1 MEGWAMSLS
10 HWASPAA
17 RSEFEAAYESSLRLW
32 PIPFERRMVETPFGS
47 THVVV
52 SGAPDGD
59 AVVLVHAASLTAA
72 QWYLQ
77 AAALGAD
84 HRCFAV
90 DIMGDIGLSSQSAP
104 IHTRADAAAWLA
116 AVTTGLGVERATFVG
131 SSFGGFQSANL
142 AVFRPDLVQ
151 GLVLLAP
158 AATLRPFRF
167 VANAV
172 IRMGS
177 LFPLPMSVKPG
188 LKGMMQGAL
197 PDARIVHQMEVGVGG
212 FRYDRR
218 GIYPSELPDAELAAI
233 TCPTLVLLGD
243 KEMIYDPTE
252 AAIRARRLLPDAD
265 VEVESGVGHLLGMQR
280 PEIVNPRIAT
290 FLRDRV
296 TAPVLQP
303 A

>member
-1 MEGWAMSLS
+1 MRLS
-10 HWASPAA
+10 HWASQAA
-17 RSEFEAAYESSLRLW
+17 RDEYAAAYAASLRLW
-32 PIPFERRMVETPFGS
+32 PITFERRMVETPFGS

-59 AVVLVHAASLTAA
+59 PVVLVHAASLTAA
-72 QWYLQ
+72 QWYPQ
-77 AAALGAD
+77 AAALGVD
-84 HRCFAV
+84 HRCYAI
-90 DIMGDIGLSSQSAP
+90 DIMGDIGLSTQTTA

-116 AVTTGLGVERATFVG
+116 AVTMGLGIDRATFIG
-131 SSFGGFQSANL
+131 SSVGGFQSTNL

-167 VANAV
+167 MANAV

-188 LKGMMQGAL
+188 LKGMMQGGL
-197 PDARIVHQMEVGVGG
+197 PDGRIVHQMEVGVAG
-212 FRYDRR
+212 FRYDRH
-218 GIYPSELPDAELAAI
+218 GIYPSELPDAELASIA
-233 TCPTLVLLGD
+233 CPTLVLLGD

-252 AAIRARRLLPDAD
+252 AADRARRLVPHAD
-265 VEVESGVGHLLGMQR
+265 VEIVSGVGHLLGMQR
-280 PEIVNPRIAT
+280 PEIVNPRVAT

-296 TAPVLQP
+296 SGPILQP